1 MTLQREIECV
11 CVFLPHSPHFHSS
24 QHLLLCPCLVTEHW
38 PVTAGVSGG
47 ESRHRWIR
55 LSPFCFIILLL
66 PRHEGQKKN
75 PQRSEFGH
83 ILVCTWSWGL
93 RAPPLRADQLKL
105 TARLKIADCATS
117 KPWNQAAAPCM
128 GILWSSKKWKKL
140 REIPRMNQT
149 SVTGFHAKAWNSV
162 SSTPNHSCLQENYCK
177 CSWFIWYHVSS
188 SETEVAKK
196 AHCAVFAFAWIS
208 LFVC

>member
-1 MTLQREIECV
+1 MCVRVSATLAAFPFISTSPPLS
-11 CVFLPHSPHFHSS
+11 LPGDWTLTRDSRSVGGWKQTQMDQAFSLLFH
-24 QHLLLCPCLVTEHW
+24 HL
-38 PVTAGVSGG
+38 TAASTW
-47 ESRHRWIR
+47 R
-55 LSPFCFIILLL
+55 PK
-66 PRHEGQKKN
+66 KKN

-140 REIPRMNQT
+140 REIPRMSQT
-149 SVTGFHAKAWNSV
+149 SVTGFHPKAQNSV

-177 CSWFIWYHVSS
+177 CSWFIWYHV
-188 SETEVAKK
+188 AKK
-196 AHCAVFAFAWIS
+196 AHCAVFAFARIS